1 MTFYNCQSPRRHQ
14 PSSVTTTAAHD
25 DTGTSQLLDVNQNQ
39 IQNGDVTGADVTGG
53 EPVVAKVFSDYREP
67 ADVLPPADH
76 AYVARAF
83 SSYQTGLD
91 NAEARQSAIVAAA
104 YARTFSRESEHKYAL
119 PQDAVAAAAITR
131 SDFTL
136 ERAHQNV
143 SRTRSNAE
151 YYNRGGGGGGGGGGN
166 NMFVASKFSNYP
178 GGYVAGA
185 GGSAGPLLGSRIP
198 GQRGVLMRSPSDQQ
212 RLSSYKSQSLDR
224 AAAQYHNM
232 PQRGRSRAEIIK
244 AEKQKQAAKAK
255 QQQRAKQKDKKSS
268 KHDKKAAAAANTKA
282 SAKPQL
288 QLYKNIQPDIIRPA
302 ARADTPKLARTQP
315 HSEPPVALNADV
327 LAPSR
332 PSPPSSPEDDPFALY
347 ARPLKVKKDAAQL
360 AAAHDKRPISIDI
373 PTDNPAPFVI
383 PDTPASPDPPAVP
396 PYPVPDTPKNRK
408 RNKSESASRDLS
420 TTGA

>member
-1 MTFYNCQSPRRHQ
+1 
-14 PSSVTTTAAHD
+14 
-25 DTGTSQLLDVNQNQ
+25 
-39 IQNGDVTGADVTGG
+39 
-53 EPVVAKVFSDYREP
+53 
-67 ADVLPPADH
+67 
-76 AYVARAF
+76 
-83 SSYQTGLD
+83 
-91 NAEARQSAIVAAA
+91 
-104 YARTFSRESEHKYAL
+104 
-119 PQDAVAAAAITR
+119 
-131 SDFTL
+131 
-136 ERAHQNV
+136 
-143 SRTRSNAE
+143 
-151 YYNRGGGGGGGGGGN
+151 
-166 NMFVASKFSNYP
+166 
-178 GGYVAGA
+178 
-185 GGSAGPLLGSRIP
+185 
-198 GQRGVLMRSPSDQQ
+198 
-212 RLSSYKSQSLDR
+212 
-224 AAAQYHNM
+224 M

-244 AEKQKQAAKAK
+244 AEKQKQAAKTK
-255 QQQRAKQKDKKSS
+255 QQQKAKHKDKKSS
-268 KHDKKAAAAANTKA
+268 KHDKKAAAANTKA